1 MYDLVIRGAS
11 VIDGLG
17 HDPVRTDVAV
27 KDGRIAAVGAVGT
40 DAAEIVDAGGLALMP
55 GIIDL
60 HTHYDAQVT
69 WDPTL
74 SPSPALGVTSVVIGN
89 CGFGIVPSPP
99 ELRDLIMRNL
109 AVVEGMDLEALRAGI
124 DWRFRSFADYLA
136 ALRRQPAYANLAV
149 LIGHSAVRTAVM
161 GNDASTRKTPNA
173 AELAE
178 MKHLVGEAMNQGA
191 IGLGASYSLNHSGW
205 GGVPMP
211 STISEL
217 SEFDAL
223 VGAMGGPG
231 RGVVEIS
238 SGPISAEH
246 MEEIAA
252 RHGRRI
258 FMSTAVALY
267 NEAYPERAIGMFEAC
282 AAAQSRGNEL
292 FIQITCQPL
301 SFDFTLA
308 SAYPFYSHPAFD
320 PIKAFDREQL
330 KAVFRDDS
338 FRERFRANLR
348 DPRPGTVFQGNW
360 DRIVVAAPVKPE
372 HAGLADRSIA
382 EIVRDTN
389 RDPLDAMLD
398 LGLDEDLD
406 TGFIG
411 RFFNAVDY
419 GVEPLVKHK
428 AGVIALSDAGAH
440 LVYLCDAG
448 FGLYF
453 LGHWVRE
460 RGAFD
465 LPEGVRR
472 LTSHQAGLYGIP
484 DRGRIAP
491 GAWAD
496 LLLFDPATVGI
507 SAARRVNDLP
517 GGGPRTLRDPLGVHG
532 VFVNGVLVFDGKEYA
547 RLATGPGRVLD
558 RFLPARFPAGRKRSS
573 TRPGPVASRAYSLP
587 SNTSTPLTKTPCTPS
602 GSRSVRGP
610 PPGKSLTR
618 RGFEIPT
625 VAGSNSSRSAQA
637 PGAIWPRS
645 GMP

>member
-1 MYDLVIRGAS
+1 MHDLVIRGAM
-11 VIDGLG
+11 VVDGLG
-17 HDPVRTDVAV
+17 RDPVRADVAV
-27 KDGRIAAVGAVGT
+27 KDGRIAAVGNVGK

-55 GIIDL
+55 GIIDI

-74 SPSPALGVTSVVIGN
+74 SPSPSLGVTSVVMGN

-99 ELRDLIMRNL
+99 PVRDLILRNL
-109 AVVEGMDLEALRAGI
+109 SVVEGMDLDALRAGT
-124 DWRFRSFADYLA
+124 DWQFESFAEYMNM
-136 ALRRQPAYANLAV
+136 LRRRGPYMNLAV
-149 LIGHSAVRTAVM
+149 LVGHSAVRTAVM
-161 GNDASTRKTPNA
+161 GEDASVRKQPTA
-173 AELAE
+173 DELAE
-178 MKHLVGEAMNQGA
+178 MKRLVGEAMDQGA
-191 IGLGASYSLNHSGW
+191 IGLGASYSLNHSGY

-211 STISEL
+211 STISDI

-238 SGPISAEH
+238 SGPITPET
-246 MEEIAA
+246 MEGIAA

-258 FMSTAVALY
+258 FMSTAIALY
-267 NEAYPERAIGMFEAC
+267 NEQYPQRALGVFDAC
-282 AAAQSRGNEL
+282 AAAQARGNEL
-292 FIQITCQPL
+292 YIQITCQPL

-320 PIKAFDREQL
+320 PIKAYDREQL
-330 KAVFRDDS
+330 KAAYRDQSFRD
-338 FRERFRANLR
+338 RFRADLKA
-348 DPRPGTVFQGNW
+348 PLPGTVFQGNW
-360 DRIVVAAPVKPE
+360 QRVIVAAPVKPAN
-372 HAGLADRSIA
+372 AGLADRTIA
-382 EIVRDTN
+382 DIARDSG

-411 RFFNAVDY
+411 RFFNAVDD
-419 GVEPLVKHK
+419 GVEPLVKHR

-465 LPEGVRR
+465 LAEGVRR

-484 DRGRIAP
+484 DRGHIAP

-507 SAARRVNDLP
+507 SKARRVNDLP
-517 GGGPRTLRDPLGVHG
+517 AGGARTLRDPLGVHG
-532 VFVNGVLVFDGKEYA
+532 VFVNGTRVFDGKDYVK
-547 RLATGPGRVLD
+547 LGKGPGRVLD
-558 RFLPARFPAGRKRSS
+558 RFLPAR
-573 TRPGPVASRAYSLP
+573 ASALA
-587 SNTSTPLTKTPCTPS
+587 TAAK
-602 GSRSVRGP
+602 
-610 PPGKSLTR
+610 
-618 RGFEIPT
+618 
-625 VAGSNSSRSAQA
+625 
-637 PGAIWPRS
+637 
-645 GMP
+645 